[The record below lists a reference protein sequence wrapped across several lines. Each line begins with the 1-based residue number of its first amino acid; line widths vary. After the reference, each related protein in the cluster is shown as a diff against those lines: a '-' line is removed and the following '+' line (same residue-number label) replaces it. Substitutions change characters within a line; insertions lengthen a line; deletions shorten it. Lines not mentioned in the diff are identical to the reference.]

1 MGTVTAL
8 HGDQAAPIPPVRTAL
23 DAFAEHLRT
32 ARQVSGYYT
41 SAHTIR
47 NYRMTLDKLFIP
59 ELPVGELDPDT
70 LAARFR
76 QHWGQASATTWNARR
91 AAARG
96 RCIRPRPRLD
106 RGGSRCRARSPVRTA
121 IGLPRQV
128 SAVFRS
134 TPTRSPG

>member
-32 ARQVSGYYT
+32 TRQASGHDT

-47 NYRMTLDKLFIP
+47 NYRMTLDKLSIS

-76 QHWGQASATTWNARR
+76 EHWGQASVTTWNARR
-91 AAARG
+91 AAVRGFGEFARARG
-96 RCIRPRPRLD
+96 WTEEDLAAGLD
-106 RGGSRCRARSPVRTA
+106 RQSEPHSASRSRFLLYSP
-121 IGLPRQV
+121 L
-128 SAVFRS
+128 
-134 TPTRSPG
+134 TRSSG